1 MSDYLRGSEWR
12 KWDLHVHTP
21 ASLFHQYPGTY
32 PWDDFLTDLE
42 NLPPEFKVIG
52 INDYL
57 FIDGYKRVLEERAKG
72 RLANIDLILPVIELR
87 LDKFGGSSSHLSK
100 VNYHVIFSDELS
112 PKKIENHF
120 LYALRS
126 KYDLLPQHNHIKK
139 SGRWAATLSRESLEE
154 LGQMIIDSVPDSQ
167 RVNFSTPLNEGFN
180 NLCFSLDSI
189 ESILSS
195 HIFEGKYLTAVGKTE
210 WSDIKWNDHSIADKK
225 NIINGVD
232 FVFISAENPE
242 AWNQAK
248 SSLVTGGVNS
258 CLLDCSDAHSLSTE
272 DIKDK
277 IGKCF
282 TWIKADPTFKG
293 LQQLLNEPDGRIF
306 VGDKPPAISLIEQNA
321 SKYVSEIK
329 FQRTDKAKK
338 EEVWFSTDVVLNPG
352 LVAII
357 GNKGSGKSALADVL
371 ALLGNTHVNS
381 SFSFLNKTRFLAS
394 KSMLGSMFI
403 STITWLS
410 GNEHSLPLSSSVSK
424 TSVELVKYIPQNYLE
439 TICSDLKDTKETQFY
454 SELMEVIYSHVSD
467 EERLGKETLPELIDY
482 LTNEKKDLISQIED
496 ELDVINYSIVS
507 YENQCAEEYKKSL
520 ESQLKQ
526 RIADLEAH
534 DKAKPLEVKGP
545 ETDPQTQEAME
556 ILTNDLAKLQEKL
569 KLLEKE
575 ISLKHEMQRK
585 AAIKVATADKLLSR
599 IENLDRQVRIFCKDS
614 SEDGGILG
622 LNLKDII
629 HYKVSSQ
636 PILDVKSKSEKEIS
650 QAKVSL
656 DPNKAGSLESQLK
669 TVKEEITT
677 KHKQLDE
684 PNRIYQTYLSQLSDW
699 NKNREMI
706 LGSPETTTSI
716 KGLEAKLSS
725 LSDLPMYIEEL
736 KEQRAKLIAEIF
748 TAKSDLLAEYSK
760 LYSPVQD
767 FINQHPISKKHGAL
781 QFSASIMVDGFVDKL
796 LSMIH
801 KGKKGSFIGEKEG
814 RESLKELVSG
824 SDFSTEEGVQAFLKS
839 IQEHL
844 EYDKR
849 DGKNEPVNL
858 RDQLLNV
865 SVNELYNYL
874 YGLSYLVPRFEL
886 RWHDKPLDQLSPGE
900 RGNLLLLFYLLIDK
914 RNIPLIIDQPEENLD
929 NQTIINMLVPAIKE
943 AKERRQIIIVT
954 HNPNL
959 AVVCD
964 ADQIIHAQLDKTNGN
979 KIVYTTGSIEN
990 PTITKLIV
998 DVLEGTKPAFDL
1010 RDAKYN
1016 ILER

>member
-1 MSDYLRGSEWR
+1 MSDYPRGSEWR

-21 ASLFHQYPGTY
+21 ASLFHNYPGTD

-57 FIDGYKRVLEERAKG
+57 FIDGYERVLEEKAKG

-87 LDKFGGSSSHLSK
+87 LDKFGGSSSHLSR
-100 VNYHVIFSDELS
+100 VNYHIIFSDEVS
-112 PKKIENHF
+112 PEKIKNHF
-120 LYALRS
+120 LNALSS
-126 KYDLLPQHNHIKK
+126 KYDLLPQHTNIKK
-139 SGRWAATLSRESLEE
+139 NARWAATLNRESLEE
-154 LGQMIIDSVPDSQ
+154 LGQMIIDSVPDSE

-189 ESILSS
+189 KAILDS

-210 WSDIKWNDHSIADKK
+210 WADIKWNDHSIADKK
-225 NIINGVD
+225 NIINGANL
-232 FVFISAENPE
+232 VFISAENPD

-248 SSLVTGGVNS
+248 ESLVNGGVNS
-258 CLLDCSDAHSLSTE
+258 CLLDCSDAHTLSTE

-306 VGDKPPAISLIEQNA
+306 VGDKPPAISHIEQNS
-321 SKYVSEIK
+321 SKYISEMK

-371 ALLGNTHVNS
+371 ALLGNTHANS
-381 SFSFLNKTRFLAS
+381 SFSFLNKSRFLAP
-394 KSMLGSMFI
+394 KSMLGHMFI
-403 STITWLS
+403 SSITWLS
-410 GNEHSLPLSSSVSK
+410 GNEHSLPLSSRVSE

-439 TICSDLKDTKETQFY
+439 IICSDLKDTKETQFY
-454 SELMEVIYSHVSD
+454 SELMEVIYSHVSN

-482 LTNEKKDLISQIED
+482 LTDEKRDLISQLED
-496 ELDVINYSIVS
+496 ELGAINSSIVS
-507 YENQCAEEYKKSL
+507 YENQCTEEYKKNL

-526 RIADLEAH
+526 RITDLDAH
-534 DKAKPLEVKGP
+534 DKAKPLEIKGP
-545 ETDPQTQEAME
+545 EADPQTQEAMRT
-556 ILTNDLAKLQEKL
+556 LTNDLAKLQEQFKL
-569 KLLEKE
+569 VESQ
-575 ISLKHEMQRK
+575 ISLKHEVQRK
-585 AAIKVATADKLLSR
+585 AAMKIAAADKLLSR
-599 IENLDRQVRIFCKDS
+599 IENLDRQVKNFCKDS
-614 SEDGGILG
+614 SEDGSVLG

-636 PILDVKSKSEKEIS
+636 KVLDVREKSEEEIS
-650 QAKVSL
+650 QVKASL
-656 DPNKAGSLESQLK
+656 DSNKAGSLEYQLK
-669 TVKEEITT
+669 SIKEDITT

-684 PNRIYQTYLSQLSDW
+684 PNRIFQTYLTQLSEW
-699 NKNREMI
+699 NKNREIM
-706 LGSPETTTSI
+706 LGSPDIPTSI

-725 LSDLPMYIEEL
+725 LSDLPTHIQEL
-736 KEQRAKLIAEIF
+736 KMDRTKLVAEIF
-748 TAKSDLLAEYSK
+748 TAKNDLLEEYSK

-801 KGKKGSFIGEKEG
+801 KGKKGSFMGDKEG
-814 RESLKELVSG
+814 REILKELVS
-824 SDFSTEEGVQAFLKS
+824 SNDFTTEEGVQAFLMS

-844 EYDKR
+844 DYDKR
-849 DGKNEPVNL
+849 DHKKEPVNL
-858 RDQLLNV
+858 REQLLNI
-865 SVNELYNYL
+865 SANDFYSYL

-886 RWHDKPLDQLSPGE
+886 MWHGKPLDQLSPGE

-964 ADQIIHAQLDKTNGN
+964 ADQIIHSQLDKTNGN

-990 PTITKLIV
+990 PTITKMIV

-1010 RDAKYN
+1010 RDAKYD